1 MYDERLDIGYVCE
14 IGEDLQ
20 MVNEV
25 PGCLLTAVDLE
36 CEDGAG
42 SVREVAFV
50 EIVVR
55 MIGQR
60 RVVNLLH

>member
-36 CEDGAG
+36 REDGAG

-55 MIGQR
+55 MVGQR